1 MSTFGSALRL
11 ARAVMPRGAK
21 KSTRRVAVRMTA
33 PARRRR
39 TGSKGIVQKKF
50 TLIDA
55 RISCPN
61 NGYVNGV
68 DTFELADM
76 PQFSQYIQL
85 YEQFRIKKV
94 VYHFRTLNPVNTAS
108 SVAGGGSVSLGYLH
122 TVVDHNDQVPFGA
135 NQPGIQAM
143 MNDNSYKGAKS
154 SRDLT
159 RVIRPMFL
167 TQAGTQTSKSVRGWL
182 NCRDVLGNIN
192 AVAHYG
198 IKWVIDGGTATGFGV
213 INPSVLYEPLI
224 TYYVEFKNPQ

>member
-1 MSTFGSALRL
+1 MSTFGA
-11 ARAVMPRGAK
+11 GI
-21 KSTRRVAVRMTA
+21 RVAKAFLSKKQKRVVQKAM

-39 TGSKGIVQKKF
+39 ATGPRGVVQKKF

-76 PQFSQYIQL
+76 PQFSAYIQL

-94 VYHFRTLNPVNTAS
+94 VYQFRSLNPVNTATIGAAAS
-108 SVAGGGSVSLGYLH
+108 GSISLGYLH

-143 MNDNSYKGAKS
+143 MNDSSYKGAKS
-154 SRDLT
+154 SRDLV

-167 TQAGTQTSKSVRGWL
+167 TNAGTQTAKSTRGWL

-198 IKWVIDGGTATGFGV
+198 IKWVIDGGLGVGFTPAPNV
-213 INPSVLYEPLI
+213 IYEPLI